1 MRPRRQ
7 TRNHRR
13 RENGPL
19 RVAAALGPRNVHDP
33 VQYRSALRRRLLQ
46 QGLNLVQQCLQRQQQ
61 PFSGI
66 LPQELAA
73 DFERVDLE
81 RPLGDA
87 GAALREL
94 DQLYL
99 RDAVY
104 FHHPR
109 YVAHLNCPVVLPALL
124 AEVLVSSLN
133 SSLDTWDQ
141 SAGGTLIE
149 QRLIDWTCARI
160 GLGSQAD
167 GVFTSG
173 GTQSNLMGL
182 LLARE
187 HVCNRLSGHGGNL
200 QHGLPPDAGR
210 LRIFASRASHFSVQ
224 NSAALLGLGYDAV
237 RSIETDSA
245 QCMSVPALAQALA
258 DCQRLGELPMAVVAT
273 AGTTDFGSIDPLP
286 EIAALCQHYGLWL
299 HVDAAY
305 GGGLL
310 VAPRYRHWLAGIE
323 HADSVTVDYHKS
335 FFQPVSCSGFFVR
348 QRQHLSYI
356 THHADYLNPRSQ
368 TREGTPNLV
377 NKSIQTTRRF
387 DALKLW
393 LTLRILGAE
402 HLGAMFEEVIDR
414 AADTHRLLADDP
426 AFEVFAPR
434 LSTLVFRFVAAGV
447 ADERLDEINRE
458 IRKAIFRS
466 GAAVIAA
473 TVVKGR
479 QYLKFTLLNPE
490 TTLDDL
496 RAIVELIRDHGARLL
511 DDRQPVG
518 DRS

>member
-1 MRPRRQ
+1 
-7 TRNHRR
+7 
-13 RENGPL
+13 
-19 RVAAALGPRNVHDP
+19 
-33 VQYRSALRRRLLQ
+33 
-46 QGLNLVQQCLQRQQQ
+46 
-61 PFSGI
+61 
-66 LPQELAA
+66 
-73 DFERVDLE
+73 
-81 RPLGDA
+81 
-87 GAALREL
+87 
-94 DQLYL
+94 
-99 RDAVY
+99 
-104 FHHPR
+104 
-109 YVAHLNCPVVLPALL
+109 
-124 AEVLVSSLN
+124 
-133 SSLDTWDQ
+133 
-141 SAGGTLIE
+141 
-149 QRLIDWTCARI
+149 
-160 GLGSQAD
+160 
-167 GVFTSG
+167 
-173 GTQSNLMGL
+173 
-182 LLARE
+182 
-187 HVCNRLSGHGGNL
+187 
-200 QHGLPPDAGR
+200 
-210 LRIFASRASHFSVQ
+210 
-224 NSAALLGLGYDAV
+224 
-237 RSIETDSA
+237 
-245 QCMSVPALAQALA
+245 MSVPALAQALA

-286 EIAALCQHYGLWL
+286 EIAALCQHYGVWL

-310 VAPRYRHWLAGIE
+310 VAPRYRDWLAGIE

-402 HLGAMFEEVIDR
+402 HIGAMFEEVIDR
-414 AADTHRLLADDP
+414 AADTHHLLAEDP

-434 LSTLVFRFVAAGV
+434 LSTLVFRFVAPGM
-447 ADERLDEINRE
+447 ADERLDDINRE

-473 TVVKGR
+473 TVVEGR

-496 RAIVELIRDHGARLL
+496 RAIVELIRNHGARLL
-511 DDRQPVG
+511 DQPTAANQ
-518 DRS
+518 